1 MNRLF
6 LAHLADADAG
16 LEVREEAGPGRH
28 LQQRGHHDE
37 GGGGHAA
44 NAGKDLVHIYRR
56 VRKKGQFDRKKGFS
70 KRLEMHFVAF
80 RQVFFYY
87 YAIFNFMNIFIMNSE
102 IL

>member
-1 MNRLF
+1 MRPMR
-6 LAHLADADAG
+6 
-16 LEVREEAGPGRH
+16 VRIY
-28 LQQRGHHDE
+28 Q
-37 GGGGHAA
+37 
-44 NAGKDLVHIYRR
+44 HIYRR

-80 RQVFFYY
+80 RQVFFYN

>member
-1 MNRLF
+1 MNHLF

-44 NAGKDLVHIYRR
+44 NAGKDLSTY
-56 VRKKGQFDRKKGFS
+56 
-70 KRLEMHFVAF
+70 L
-80 RQVFFYY
+80 
-87 YAIFNFMNIFIMNSE
+87 
-102 IL
+102 